1 MLPRRLVVNPS
12 PPNPPLEGEGF
23 TPACVPHRARP
34 NSVEFTQPR
43 LPSPS
48 STSHISPSL
57 LPVGS
62 SIIPTSPSR
71 TAPPLPSHCFS
82 TPAGLFTVTAC
93 CASAPPASL
102 GRPPRAQPPAG

>member
-23 TPACVPHRARP
+23 TPACVPQRARP

-43 LPSPS
+43 LPSSS

-57 LPVGS
+57 LPVGQR
-62 SIIPTSPSR
+62 IIPTSRSR
-71 TAPPLPSHCFS
+71 TAPPLPSDSFS
-82 TPAGLFTVTAC
+82 RRPGFFTVTPC
-93 CASAPPASL
+93 FSLSAAASL
-102 GRPPRAQPPAG
+102 ATPPPSPTTPP